1 MRMSQ
6 PERFE
11 ILVLGSGTGGK
22 LVAWH
27 MAQSGRRTA
36 VVERRWIGGSC
47 VNVACMP
54 SKNEISS
61 AKVAHL
67 AHHAAQYGT
76 VINSVAVDMA
86 TVRRRKRE
94 MVERQIARHLQ
105 NYKVSGAELI
115 MGSGRFVAPKT
126 LEVSLNDGGTRP
138 CARMKFIESNGE
150 TSIEKIRCSS

>member
-6 PERFE
+6 PERFDVV
-11 ILVLGSGTGGK
+11 VLGSGTGGN
-22 LVAWH
+22 LVARH

-36 VVERRWIGGSC
+36 VVERQWIGGAC

-67 AHHAAQYGT
+67 ARHAAEYGAAT
-76 VINSVAVDMA
+76 TSLVVDMA

-94 MVERQIARHLQ
+94 MVERQVARHLQ
-105 NYKVSGAELI
+105 N
-115 MGSGRFVAPKT
+115 
-126 LEVSLNDGGTRP
+126 
-138 CARMKFIESNGE
+138 
-150 TSIEKIRCSS
+150 